1 VKHTIIRLHYQDD
14 NGNVMGYS
22 LGYIDMKHLKERFA
36 HYNIRR
42 DNIANMFIDGTM
54 ASDERLDNL
63 FHVIEN
69 TSLPKREDGENMKNG
84 KKPSRSHK
92 EIIAA
97 ANLKVNEWLVVKNLP
112 HKIEIVHKGTGELKE
127 LAV

>member
-1 VKHTIIRLHYQDD
+1 MKHTVIELRYQDN
-14 NGNVMGYS
+14 NGNIMGYN

-42 DNIANMFIDGTM
+42 DNIINMFIEKEPVSET
-54 ASDERLDNL
+54 RLDNL
-63 FHVIEN
+63 FHILEN
-69 TSLPKREDGENMKNG
+69 TLLPKREEEEDMKNG
-84 KKPSRSHK
+84 KRPNRAQK

-97 ANLKVNEWLVVKNLP
+97 ANLNPKEWYVVKNLP
-112 HKIEIVHKGTGELKE
+112 SKLHIVSVNGELKE

>member
-1 VKHTIIRLHYQDD
+1 MKHTIIRLHYQDD
-14 NGNVMGYS
+14 NGNLMGYS

-69 TSLPKREDGENMKNG
+69 TSLPKREDEENMKNG
-84 KKPSRSHK
+84 KRPNRTQK

-97 ANLKVNEWLVVKNLP
+97 ANLNPKEWYVVKNLP
-112 HKIEIVHKGTGELKE
+112 SKLHIVNANGELKE

>member
-1 VKHTIIRLHYQDD
+1 MKHTVIKLHYQDD
-14 NGNVMGYS
+14 NGNVMGYN

-42 DNIANMFIDGTM
+42 DNIINMFIEKEPVSET
-54 ASDERLDNL
+54 RLDNL
-63 FHVIEN
+63 FHILEN
-69 TSLPKREDGENMKNG
+69 TLLPKKEEEEDMKNG
-84 KKPSRSHK
+84 KRPNRAQK

-97 ANLKVNEWLVVKNLP
+97 ASLNPKEWYVVKNLP
-112 HKIEIVHKGTGELKE
+112 SKLHIVNKDGELKE